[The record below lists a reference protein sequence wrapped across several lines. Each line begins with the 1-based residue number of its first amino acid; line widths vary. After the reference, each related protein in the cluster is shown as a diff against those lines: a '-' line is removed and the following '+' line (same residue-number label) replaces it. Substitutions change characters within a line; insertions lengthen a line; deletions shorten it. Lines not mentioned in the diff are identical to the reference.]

1 MTTNYDPITEQY
13 QRSKQQPWRT
23 FIECFTL
30 MELMGDPRGM
40 AVLDVACG
48 EGFYTRMIRQ
58 RGAARVTGIDL
69 SSGMIDLARRQES
82 QHRLGIDYIVGDAR
96 KLSGAEPYDLAVDGL
111 AEKNQE
117 YWSSLLDYPPI
128 SFIECVK

>member
-96 KLSGAEPYDLAVDGL
+96 KLSGAEPYDLAVAGL
-111 AEKNQE
+111 AEMNQE